1 MNSFRIHTFLR
12 RMLRLARTEIA
23 VVMALFVVA
32 LGLVAFIEVAGDVTG
47 TDGQAF
53 DQAVLAW
60 MQPVAGDPRG
70 PWWLE
75 VAATDLT
82 ALGGLSV
89 LTLFAVVAIAFLL
102 IERKRLSALLLVLGL
117 AGGVALSEGLKAL
130 FGRPR
135 PPAAFQAVET
145 LNASFP
151 SGHTLLATV
160 LYLTLGVML
169 TRAFPRAHLK
179 AFVLGAA
186 MTVVL
191 LIGLTR
197 VYLGVHWASDVF
209 AGWCAGAAWAMALW
223 LMVYVVQ
230 RRQAIRAEGLQ
241 DAVPPPVPEPDPS
254 PPHRGVA
261 ARTAQLRRART
272 GFSPE
277 RGWRA
282 FKWPSRP
289 GPNPEAGNE
298 TPLPAVRPRDPC
310 I

>member
-1 MNSFRIHTFLR
+1 
-12 RMLRLARTEIA
+12 
-23 VVMALFVVA
+23 
-32 LGLVAFIEVAGDVTG
+32 
-47 TDGQAF
+47 
-53 DQAVLAW
+53 
-60 MQPVAGDPRG
+60 
-70 PWWLE
+70 
-75 VAATDLT
+75 
-82 ALGGLSV
+82 
-89 LTLFAVVAIAFLL
+89 
-102 IERKRLSALLLVLGL
+102 
-117 AGGVALSEGLKAL
+117 
-130 FGRPR
+130 
-135 PPAAFQAVET
+135 
-145 LNASFP
+145 
-151 SGHTLLATV
+151 
-160 LYLTLGVML
+160 ML

-197 VYLGVHWASDVF
+197 IYLGVHWASDVF